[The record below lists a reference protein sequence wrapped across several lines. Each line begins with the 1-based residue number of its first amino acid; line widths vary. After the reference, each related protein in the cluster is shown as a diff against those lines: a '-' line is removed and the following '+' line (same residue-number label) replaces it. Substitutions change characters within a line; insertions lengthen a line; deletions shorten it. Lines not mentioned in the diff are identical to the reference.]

1 MSTFADN
8 VCGRVVELASLLLDG
23 RLDAPRRAAM
33 QRHLRAC
40 PACTGAVQQL
50 ARLGRAT
57 HNLPQHRIAA
67 DLSERVRG
75 ALEMRRRERYAQLH
89 DGPVGGRRDQRALR
103 IAAAAALLGL
113 AWSIGFWMRGDRAV
127 VHDAPLTAAGP
138 LDTGAAIDATFAST
152 SRRVLS
158 DLAWVPEL
166 PQHAR
171 RPLLTAQLDLF
182 DLQAR
187 AARILARA
195 APSSADHELAH
206 LVVGLAHA
214 LEANRTNAGS
224 SETGSRE
231 TDAPID
237 WLELQ
242 RRRLPEATF
251 AAPAAE
257 RELIAVPPRSVE
269 QVVQRH
275 ADHLSPAERDE
286 LGLFLQLKSELV
298 TGTGS
303 VGAEFVRSWR
313 HRASAGATG
322 FTLATGFAS
331 VDNLTQTGMQDV
343 AADLQHTLQQMMQAM
358 LPADRP
364 AR

>member
-1 MSTFADN
+1 MSMFAGN
-8 VCGRVVELASLLLDG
+8 VCGRVIELASLLLDG
-23 RLDAPRRAAM
+23 RLDAPRRAAV

-40 PACTGAVQQL
+40 QACTDAVQQL

-57 HNLPQHRIAA
+57 HNLPRHRLAA
-67 DLSERVRG
+67 GMSERVQG
-75 ALEMRRRERYAQLH
+75 SLQTRRRERFAELD
-89 DGPVGGRRDQRALR
+89 DGPQRQRREWLTTR
-103 IAAAAALLGL
+103 IVAAAAMMTL
-113 AWSIGFWMRGDRAV
+113 AWSIGYWMRGDRAI
-127 VHDAPLTAAGP
+127 ATAESLTAARP
-138 LDTGAAIDATFAST
+138 LDANTEVDTTFAST

-166 PQHAR
+166 PQRAR

-187 AARILARA
+187 AARVLASA
-195 APSSADHELAH
+195 APSSAEHELAQ
-206 LVVGLAHA
+206 LIAGLAQA
-214 LEANRTNAGS
+214 LAADGTKAG
-224 SETGSRE
+224 GSD

-237 WLELQ
+237 WPQLQ
-242 RRRLPEATF
+242 RRRLPDATF
-251 AAPAAE
+251 TAPAANPV
-257 RELIAVPPRSVE
+257 LAVAPPRTVE

-286 LGLFLQLKSELV
+286 LGQFLQLKRELV
-298 TGTGS
+298 TGTGA
-303 VGAEFVRSWR
+303 VGVEFVRSWR

-343 AADLQHTLQQMMQAM
+343 AADLQHTLQQMLQAM
-358 LPADRP
+358 MTADRA